1 MLRRSQGVQHHVIE
15 QYKSD
20 RVGISIC
27 VFTFVFV
34 FVFVFEFV
42 FVYLCICV
50 FLLRRSQGVQHH
62 VIEQYNV
69 PCNRTLQQWQCRN
82 MYLCDLYSV
91 IGCLC

>member
-27 VFTFVFV
+27 VFIFVFV

-42 FVYLCICV
+42 FVYLCIFVAKKSGCATP
-50 FLLRRSQGVQHH
+50 
-62 VIEQYNV
+62 VIEQYN
-69 PCNRTLQQWQCRN
+69 T
-82 MYLCDLYSV
+82 M
-91 IGCLC
+91 

>member
-27 VFTFVFV
+27 VFIFVFV

-42 FVYLCICV
+42 FVYLCIFVAKKSGCAT
-50 FLLRRSQGVQHH
+50 
-62 VIEQYNV
+62 
-69 PCNRTLQQWQCRN
+69 PCNRTVQCT
-82 MYLCDLYSV
+82 L
-91 IGCLC
+91 